1 MPGSG
6 SMPPLC
12 GRSRIVWLRPRVN
25 SGNLT
30 DPGPLPLHIRPRKM
44 HNPPDDQKRRQG
56 AASVHVREGNMGD
69 AKKLSS
75 MDASFL
81 YLETPEMPMHV
92 GSMAIFRLPEGYQGD
107 FFEEFKEMIASRLHL
122 APILKSRLEK
132 APLDIDHPSW
142 VEDDQFDI
150 DRHIFRA
157 SLPAPRDR
165 ATLERIVGWMHAK
178 LLNRARPLWE
188 FYVFEGM
195 KDNEIGL
202 YSKMHHACIDGGA
215 GAALTSMIY
224 DITPVPRKVEPP
236 TAKAK
241 VGQEP
246 RDIAA
251 NLLDAYQALWSQPLD
266 AAAAAKNIELPRSG
280 KSDIGSILFDNA
292 MYQIESAVRFAG
304 NIPTMLKS
312 VSDVIGKVSDP
323 KSRDS
328 LASMASPPTILN
340 KSISSERSF
349 AGVSISL
356 SRAKA
361 LAKLSRGKLNDVV
374 LALSSGVVRRYL
386 LQNGA
391 LPNKSLTAAVPISL
405 REEGNAEANNQVFG
419 MICAIATS
427 VEDPKARLETII
439 AQSTKSKEMSHPLR
453 ALMPQVS
460 NISMLGAPI
469 LVQIL
474 ALLYSRS
481 SLSDVLPPA
490 ANITVSNVPGPRQ
503 TLYAAGAE
511 LLHIFPV
518 SISTHGIALNITVQS
533 YRDQLD
539 FGFIA
544 GANVI
549 PHVQVMCDM
558 LPGEFEALMAAY
570 ALAASGQRAAS

>member
-1 MPGSG
+1 MS
-6 SMPPLC
+6 
-12 GRSRIVWLRPRVN
+12 
-25 SGNLT
+25 
-30 DPGPLPLHIRPRKM
+30 
-44 HNPPDDQKRRQG
+44 
-56 AASVHVREGNMGD
+56 D

-75 MDASFL
+75 LDASFL

-92 GSMAIFRLPEGYQGD
+92 GSMAIFRLPGDYNGD
-107 FFEEFKEMIASRLHL
+107 FFEDFKTMIASRLHI

-132 APLDIDHPSW
+132 TPLDIDHPSW

-150 DRHIFRA
+150 DRHIFRS
-157 SLPAPRDR
+157 SLPAPHDR

-195 KDNEIGL
+195 KDNEVGL

-224 DITPVPRKVEPP
+224 DVTPVPREVDKP
-236 TAKAK
+236 AARK

-251 NLLDAYQALWSQPLD
+251 SLVDSYQQLWRQPFDAS
-266 AAAAAKNIELPRSG
+266 AAAKNVNLPRSG
-280 KSDIGSILFDNA
+280 KSDLGSILFDNA
-292 MYQIESAVRFAG
+292 MYQIEAAVKFAG
-304 NIPTMLKS
+304 SVPTMLKS
-312 VSDVIGKVSDP
+312 VSEVVGKISDP

-328 LASMASPPTILN
+328 LASMISPSTILN

-356 SRAKA
+356 PEAKA
-361 LAKLSRGKLNDVV
+361 LAKQSGGKLNDVV
-374 LALSSGVVRRYL
+374 LAISSGVVRRYL
-386 LQNGA
+386 LEKGA
-391 LPNKSLTAAVPISL
+391 LPAKSMTAAVPISL
-405 REEGNAEANNQVFG
+405 REEGNTDANNQVFG
-419 MICAIATS
+419 MICSIATDI
-427 VEDPKARLETII
+427 EDPKARLEAII

-460 NISMLGAPI
+460 NISMLGSPI

-481 SLSDVLPPA
+481 SLSDVLPPS

-518 SISTHGIALNITVQS
+518 SISTHGLALNITVQS

-544 GANVI
+544 GANII
-549 PHVQVMCDM
+549 PHVQVLCDM
-558 LPGEFEALMAAY
+558 LPGEFAALQAAF
-570 ALAASGQRAAS
+570 APPADLKSAS

>member
-1 MPGSG
+1 
-6 SMPPLC
+6 
-12 GRSRIVWLRPRVN
+12 
-25 SGNLT
+25 
-30 DPGPLPLHIRPRKM
+30 
-44 HNPPDDQKRRQG
+44 
-56 AASVHVREGNMGD
+56 
-69 AKKLSS
+69 
-75 MDASFL
+75 
-81 YLETPEMPMHV
+81 
-92 GSMAIFRLPEGYQGD
+92 
-107 FFEEFKEMIASRLHL
+107 MIASRLHL
-122 APILKSRLEK
+122 APILKARLEK

-157 SLPAPRDR
+157 SLPAPQDR

-215 GAALTSMIY
+215 GAALTNMIY
-224 DITPVPRKVEPP
+224 DISPIPRQVEPP
-236 TAKAK
+236 TAKAR

-251 NLLDAYQALWSQPLD
+251 NLLDSYQQLWNQPLD
-266 AAAAAKNIELPRSG
+266 PATAKSIELPRSG
-280 KSDIGSILFDNA
+280 KSDLGSILFDNA

-304 NIPTMLKS
+304 NIPNLLKS
-312 VSDVIGKVSDP
+312 VSDVVGKISDANARENLVS
-323 KSRDS
+323 
-328 LASMASPPTILN
+328 MMSPPTILN

-349 AGVSISL
+349 AGVSIPL

-361 LAKLSRGKLNDVV
+361 LARQAGGKLNDVV
-374 LALSSGVVRRYL
+374 LALASGVVRRYL
-386 LQNGA
+386 LQQGA
-391 LPNKSLTAAVPISL
+391 LPAKSLTAAVPISL
-405 REEGNAEANNQVFG
+405 REEGNTDANNQVFG
-419 MICAIATS
+419 MICAIAS
-427 VEDPKARLETII
+427 NLEDPKARLEAII
-439 AQSTKSKEMSHPLR
+439 AQSTKAKEMSHPLR

-460 NISMLGAPI
+460 NISLLGAPI
-469 LVQIL
+469 VVQIL

-544 GANVI
+544 GANII
-549 PHVQVMCDM
+549 PHVQVLCDM
-558 LPGEFEALMAAY
+558 LPEEFAVLEAAY
-570 ALAASGQRAAS
+570 ASPPADVKGAAE

>member
-1 MPGSG
+1 M
-6 SMPPLC
+6 
-12 GRSRIVWLRPRVN
+12 
-25 SGNLT
+25 T
-30 DPGPLPLHIRPRKM
+30 
-44 HNPPDDQKRRQG
+44 
-56 AASVHVREGNMGD
+56 D

-81 YLETPEMPMHV
+81 YLETAEMPMHV
-92 GSMAIFRLPEGYQGD
+92 GSMAIFRLPENYNGN
-107 FFEEFKEMIASRLHL
+107 FFEDFKAMIGSRLHL
-122 APILKSRLEK
+122 APILKARLEK

-150 DRHIFRA
+150 DRHIFRG
-157 SLPAPRDR
+157 SLPAPYDR

-215 GAALTSMIY
+215 GAALTNMIY
-224 DITPVPRKVEPP
+224 DLTPVPRQVEPP
-236 TAKAK
+236 TARK
-241 VGQEP
+241 VAQEP

-251 NLLDAYQALWSQPLD
+251 NLIDSYQQLWRQPFDSSSAPKSL
-266 AAAAAKNIELPRSG
+266 ELPRSG
-280 KSDIGSILFDNA
+280 KSDLGSILFDNA
-292 MYQIESAVRFAG
+292 MFQIESAVKFAASV
-304 NIPTMLKS
+304 PTMLKS
-312 VSDVIGKVSDP
+312 VSEVVGKISDP

-328 LASMASPPTILN
+328 IASMVSPPTILN
-340 KSISSERSF
+340 KAISSERSF
-349 AGVSISL
+349 AGTSISL

-361 LAKLSRGKLNDVV
+361 VAKASGGKLNDVV

-386 LQNGA
+386 LQQGA
-391 LPNKSLTAAVPISL
+391 LPTKSLTAAVPISL
-405 REEGNAEANNQVFG
+405 REEGNTEANNQVFG
-419 MICAIATS
+419 MICSIATNL
-427 VEDPKARLETII
+427 EDPKGRLEAII

-469 LVQIL
+469 VVQIL

-481 SLSDVLPPA
+481 DLSNVLPPA

-518 SISTHGIALNITVQS
+518 SISTHGLALNITVQS

-544 GANVI
+544 GANII
-549 PHVQVMCDM
+549 PHVQVLCDM
-558 LPGEFEALMAAY
+558 LPLEFEALEAAY
-570 ALAASGQRAAS
+570 APPPNMTSAAE

>member
-1 MPGSG
+1 M
-6 SMPPLC
+6 
-12 GRSRIVWLRPRVN
+12 
-25 SGNLT
+25 
-30 DPGPLPLHIRPRKM
+30 
-44 HNPPDDQKRRQG
+44 
-56 AASVHVREGNMGD
+56 REEQMSD

-92 GSMAIFRLPEGYQGD
+92 GSMAIFRLPDDYKGD
-107 FFEEFKEMIASRLHL
+107 FFEDFKAMIASRLPI
-122 APILKSRLEK
+122 APILKARLEK

-150 DRHIFRA
+150 DRHIFRG
-157 SLPAPRDR
+157 SLPAPHDR

-215 GAALTSMIY
+215 GAALTNMIY
-224 DITPVPRKVEPP
+224 DVTPIPRTIDPP
-236 TAKAK
+236 TAPPK

-251 NLLDAYQALWSQPLD
+251 NLLDSYQQLWRQPLD
-266 AAAAAKNIELPRSG
+266 PASAAKGIELPRTG
-280 KSDIGSILFDNA
+280 KSDLGSILFDNA
-292 MYQIESAVRFAG
+292 MFQIENAVKFVG
-304 NIPTMLKS
+304 NVPTMLKS
-312 VSDVIGKVSDP
+312 VSDVVGKITDP
-323 KSRDS
+323 QSRDS
-328 LASMASPPTILN
+328 IASMLSPPTILN
-340 KSISSERSF
+340 KAISSERSF
-349 AGVSISL
+349 AGVSIPL

-361 LAKLSRGKLNDVV
+361 VAKQAGGKLNDVV
-374 LALSSGVVRRYL
+374 LAVASGVVRRYL
-386 LQNGA
+386 VERGA
-391 LPNKSLTAAVPISL
+391 LPAKSMTAAVPISL
-405 REEGNAEANNQVFG
+405 REEGNTDANNQVFG
-419 MICAIATS
+419 MICSIATN
-427 VEDPKARLETII
+427 VEDPKTRLETII
-439 AQSTKSKEMSHPLR
+439 AQSTRSKEMSHPLR
-453 ALMPQVS
+453 ALMPQMQ

-481 SLSDVLPPA
+481 NLSDVLPPT

-518 SISTHGIALNITVQS
+518 SISTHGLALNITVQS

-544 GANVI
+544 GANII
-549 PHVQVMCDM
+549 PHVQELCDM
-558 LPGEFEALMAAY
+558 VPEEFATLEAAFAPPEADVKGAAE
-570 ALAASGQRAAS
+570 

>member
-1 MPGSG
+1 
-6 SMPPLC
+6 
-12 GRSRIVWLRPRVN
+12 
-25 SGNLT
+25 
-30 DPGPLPLHIRPRKM
+30 M
-44 HNPPDDQKRRQG
+44 HNPPDTRSAQSAG
-56 AASVHVREGNMGD
+56 ADFWEETMGD

-75 MDASFL
+75 LDASFL

-92 GSMAIFRLPEGYQGD
+92 GSMAIFRLPADYNGD
-107 FFEEFKEMIASRLHL
+107 FFEAFKAMIASRLHL
-122 APILKSRLEK
+122 APILKARLEK
-132 APLDIDHPSW
+132 TPLDIDHPSF

-150 DRHIFRA
+150 DRHIFRG
-157 SLPAPRDR
+157 SLPAPHDR

-215 GAALTSMIY
+215 GAALTNMIY
-224 DITPVPRKVEPP
+224 DVTPIPRQVDPP
-236 TAKAK
+236 AAQNK

-251 NLLDAYQALWSQPLD
+251 TLLDSYQQFWSEPLG
-266 AAAAAKNIELPRSG
+266 AAAAAKSIELPRSG
-280 KSDIGSILFDNA
+280 KSDLGSILFDNA
-292 MYQIESAVRFAG
+292 MFQLESAVKFAA

-312 VSDVIGKVSDP
+312 VSDVMGKIADP
-323 KSRDS
+323 KSRDG
-328 LASMASPPTILN
+328 LAGMMSPPSILN

-349 AGVSISL
+349 AGTSISL

-361 LAKLSRGKLNDVV
+361 LAKQAGGKLNDVV
-374 LALSSGVVRRYL
+374 LALASGVVRRYL
-386 LQNGA
+386 LQKGA
-391 LPNKSLTAAVPISL
+391 LPAKSMTAAVPISL
-405 REEGNAEANNQVFG
+405 REEGNTDSNNQVFG
-419 MICAIATS
+419 MICSIATN
-427 VEDPKARLETII
+427 VEDPKERLLAII
-439 AQSTKSKEMSHPLR
+439 AQSTKSKEISHPLR

-481 SLSDVLPPA
+481 NLSDVLPPT

-518 SISTHGIALNITVQS
+518 SISTHGLALNITVQS

-544 GANVI
+544 GANII
-549 PHVQVMCDM
+549 PHVQLLCDM
-558 LPGEFEALMAAY
+558 LPAEFAALEAAFAPPEADVKGAAE
-570 ALAASGQRAAS
+570 

>member
-1 MPGSG
+1 MS
-6 SMPPLC
+6 
-12 GRSRIVWLRPRVN
+12 
-25 SGNLT
+25 
-30 DPGPLPLHIRPRKM
+30 
-44 HNPPDDQKRRQG
+44 
-56 AASVHVREGNMGD
+56 D

-92 GSMAIFRLPEGYQGD
+92 GSMAIFRLPDGYKGD
-107 FFEEFKEMIASRLHL
+107 FFEDFKAMIASRLHI
-122 APILKSRLEK
+122 APILKARLEK

-150 DRHIFRA
+150 DRHIFRG
-157 SLPAPRDR
+157 SLPAPHDR

-215 GAALTSMIY
+215 GAALTNMIY
-224 DITPVPRKVEPP
+224 DVTPIPRKIDPP
-236 TAKAK
+236 ASRPK

-251 NLLDAYQALWSQPLD
+251 NLLDSYQQLWTQPLD
-266 AAAAAKNIELPRSG
+266 AAAAAKGIELPRTG
-280 KSDIGSILFDNA
+280 KSDLGSILFDNA
-292 MYQIESAVRFAG
+292 MFQIENAVKFVG
-304 NIPTMLKS
+304 NVPAMLKS
-312 VSDVIGKVSDP
+312 VSDVVGKITDP

-328 LASMASPPTILN
+328 LASMMSPPTILN
-340 KSISSERSF
+340 KAISSERSF
-349 AGVSISL
+349 AGVSIPL

-361 LAKLSRGKLNDVV
+361 VAKQAGGKLNDVV
-374 LALSSGVVRRYL
+374 LAVSSGVVRRYL
-386 LQNGA
+386 LERGA
-391 LPNKSLTAAVPISL
+391 LPAKSMTAAVPISL
-405 REEGNAEANNQVFG
+405 REEGNTDANNQVFG
-419 MICAIATS
+419 MICSIATNID
-427 VEDPKARLETII
+427 DPKTRLEAII
-439 AQSTKSKEMSHPLR
+439 AQSSKSKEMSHPLR
-453 ALMPQVS
+453 ALMPQIQNV
-460 NISMLGAPI
+460 SMLGAPI

-481 SLSDVLPPA
+481 NLSDVLPPA

-518 SISTHGIALNITVQS
+518 SISTHGLALNITVQS

-544 GANVI
+544 GANII
-549 PHVQVMCDM
+549 PHVQVLCDM
-558 LPGEFEALMAAY
+558 LPEEFAALEAAFAPPEADVKGAAE
-570 ALAASGQRAAS
+570 

>member
-1 MPGSG
+1 VGTGFPEKIMPQDA
-6 SMPPLC
+6 
-12 GRSRIVWLRPRVN
+12 RSAKSAGV
-25 SGNLT
+25 GYGEET
-30 DPGPLPLHIRPRKM
+30 
-44 HNPPDDQKRRQG
+44 
-56 AASVHVREGNMGD
+56 MGD
-69 AKKLSS
+69 VKKLSS
-75 MDASFL
+75 LDASFL

-92 GSMAIFRLPEGYQGD
+92 GSMAIFRLPSDYKGD
-107 FFEEFKEMIASRLHL
+107 FFEDFKAMIASRLHL
-122 APILKSRLEK
+122 APILKARLEK
-132 APLDIDHPSW
+132 TPLDIDHPSF

-150 DRHIFRA
+150 DRHIFRG
-157 SLPAPRDR
+157 SLPAPHDR

-224 DITPVPRKVEPP
+224 DVTPIPRQVDPPAARPKVD
-236 TAKAK
+236 
-241 VGQEP
+241 QEP

-251 NLLDAYQALWSQPLD
+251 TLLDSYQQLWSEPLR
-266 AAAAAKNIELPRSG
+266 AAAAAKSIELPRSG
-280 KSDIGSILFDNA
+280 KSDLGSILFDNA
-292 MYQIESAVRFAG
+292 MFQIESAVKFAA
-304 NIPTMLKS
+304 NIPTMMKS
-312 VSDVIGKVSDP
+312 VSDIMGKIADP
-323 KSRDS
+323 KSREG
-328 LASMASPPTILN
+328 LASMLSPPSILN

-349 AGVSISL
+349 AGTSISL

-361 LAKLSRGKLNDVV
+361 LAKQSGGKLNDVV
-374 LALSSGVVRRYL
+374 LALASGVVRRYL
-386 LQNGA
+386 LQQGA
-391 LPNKSLTAAVPISL
+391 LPAKSMTAAVPISL
-405 REEGNAEANNQVFG
+405 REEGNTESNNQVFG
-419 MICAIATS
+419 MICSIATNI
-427 VEDPKARLETII
+427 EDPKERLAAII

-460 NISMLGAPI
+460 NVSMLGTPI
-469 LVQIL
+469 LVQIM

-481 SLSDVLPPA
+481 NLSDVLPPA

-518 SISTHGIALNITVQS
+518 SISTHGLALNITVQS

-544 GANVI
+544 GANII
-549 PHVQVMCDM
+549 PHVELLCDM
-558 LPGEFEALMAAY
+558 LPGEFAALEAAFAPPQADIKGAAE
-570 ALAASGQRAAS
+570 

>member
-1 MPGSG
+1 MS
-6 SMPPLC
+6 
-12 GRSRIVWLRPRVN
+12 
-25 SGNLT
+25 
-30 DPGPLPLHIRPRKM
+30 
-44 HNPPDDQKRRQG
+44 
-56 AASVHVREGNMGD
+56 D
-69 AKKLSS
+69 ARKLSA

-92 GSMAIFRLPEGYQGD
+92 GSMAIFRLPEGYKGD
-107 FFEEFKEMIASRLHL
+107 FFEDFKAMIASRLHI

-215 GAALTSMIY
+215 GAALTNMIY
-224 DITPVPRKVEPP
+224 DLTPVPREIEPP
-236 TAKAK
+236 TERAK
-241 VGQEP
+241 VGPEP

-251 NLLDAYQALWSQPLD
+251 NLLDSYQQLWRQSFD
-266 AAAAAKNIELPRSG
+266 ASAAARGIELPRSG
-280 KSDIGSILFDNA
+280 KSDLGSILFDNA
-292 MYQIESAVRFAG
+292 MFQIENAVKFAG
-304 NIPTMLKS
+304 NVPTLLKS
-312 VSDVIGKVSDP
+312 VSEIVGKIADP

-328 LASMASPPTILN
+328 LVGMMSPPTILN
-340 KSISSERSF
+340 KQISSERSF
-349 AGVSISL
+349 AGVSIPL

-361 LAKLSRGKLNDVV
+361 VAKAAGGKLNDVV
-374 LALSSGVVRRYL
+374 LAISSGVVRRYL
-386 LQNGA
+386 LERGA
-391 LPNKSLTAAVPISL
+391 LPSKSMTAAVPISL
-405 REEGNAEANNQVFG
+405 REEGNTDANNQVFG
-419 MICAIATS
+419 MICSIATN
-427 VEDPKARLETII
+427 VEDPRTRLETII
-439 AQSTKSKEMSHPLR
+439 TQSTKSKEMSHPLR
-453 ALMPQVS
+453 ALMPQMS
-460 NISMLGAPI
+460 NVSMLGAPI

-518 SISTHGIALNITVQS
+518 SISSHGLALNITVQS

-544 GANVI
+544 GANII
-549 PHVQVMCDM
+549 PHVQVLCDM
-558 LPGEFEALMAAY
+558 LPDEFAALEAAFAPPPADVKGAAE
-570 ALAASGQRAAS
+570 

>member
-1 MPGSG
+1 MS
-6 SMPPLC
+6 
-12 GRSRIVWLRPRVN
+12 
-25 SGNLT
+25 
-30 DPGPLPLHIRPRKM
+30 
-44 HNPPDDQKRRQG
+44 
-56 AASVHVREGNMGD
+56 D
-69 AKKLSS
+69 ARKLSA

-107 FFEEFKEMIASRLHL
+107 FFEDFKAMIASRLHI

-215 GAALTSMIY
+215 GAALTNMIY
-224 DITPVPRKVEPP
+224 DLTPVPREIEPP
-236 TAKAK
+236 TERAK

-251 NLLDAYQALWSQPLD
+251 NLIDSYQQLWRQPFDAST
-266 AAAAAKNIELPRSG
+266 AARGIELPRSG
-280 KSDIGSILFDNA
+280 KSDLGSILFDNA
-292 MYQIESAVRFAG
+292 MFQIENAVKFAG
-304 NIPTMLKS
+304 NVPTLLKS
-312 VSDVIGKVSDP
+312 VSEVVGKIADP

-328 LASMASPPTILN
+328 IVGMMSPPTLLN
-340 KSISSERSF
+340 KQISSERSF
-349 AGVSISL
+349 AGVSIPL

-361 LAKLSRGKLNDVV
+361 VAKAAGGKLNDVV
-374 LALSSGVVRRYL
+374 LAISSGVVRRYL
-386 LQNGA
+386 LERGA
-391 LPNKSLTAAVPISL
+391 LPSKSMTAAVPISL
-405 REEGNAEANNQVFG
+405 REEGNTDSNNQVFG
-419 MICAIATS
+419 MICSIATN
-427 VEDPKARLETII
+427 VEDPKTRLLTII
-439 AQSTKSKEMSHPLR
+439 AQSTKSKEISHPLR

-460 NISMLGAPI
+460 NVSMLGAPI
-469 LVQIL
+469 MVQIL

-490 ANITVSNVPGPRQ
+490 ANVTVSNVPGPRQ

-518 SISTHGIALNITVQS
+518 SISTHGLALNITVQS

-539 FGFIA
+539 FGFIS
-544 GANVI
+544 GANII
-549 PHVQVMCDM
+549 PHVEVLCGLVPEEFAALEAAFA
-558 LPGEFEALMAAY
+558 LPSAEVKGAAE
-570 ALAASGQRAAS
+570 